1 MTGDSGFANPVG
13 LLDTSVVIHLSQIT
27 EVSSL
32 PHLPCISAVTL
43 AELSVGPL
51 VAGDEIE
58 RFKRQAVLQ
67 QVEADFEPLPF
78 DSSCARAFARVAA
91 QLRSNGS
98 KSRARAFDAL
108 IAATAI
114 ARQVP
119 LYTRNPRDF
128 EGISDLRVVVVA

>member
-1 MTGDSGFANPVG
+1 MTSDSGFVNPVG

-51 VAGDEIE
+51 VAGNNTE
-58 RFKRQAVLQ
+58 RMKRQAVLQ
-67 QVEADFEPLPF
+67 QVEADFEPLAF

-91 QLRSNGS
+91 QLRNNGS

-108 IAATAI
+108 IAATAV

-128 EGISDLRVVVVA
+128 EGIPELEVVVVE